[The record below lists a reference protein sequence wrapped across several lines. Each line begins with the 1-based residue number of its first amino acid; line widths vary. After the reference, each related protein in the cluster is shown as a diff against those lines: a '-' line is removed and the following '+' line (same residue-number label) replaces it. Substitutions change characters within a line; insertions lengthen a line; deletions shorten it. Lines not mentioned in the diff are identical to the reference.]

1 MNQPTNK
8 KYLKAFEWRD
18 YLIIIIGLAI
28 YSIGL
33 TGFLIPNQIVTGG
46 LAGVGL
52 LIRYGT
58 GVPVWVTTLVANL
71 ILLTIAWII
80 LGRKFVFNTL
90 FGSFGLTLAIGI
102 AEKYITDPI
111 LPNTDPLMASIIGA
125 ICCGVGLG
133 LVYSMNST
141 TGGADIIGAIIT
153 KYRYISMGRG
163 LMYVDIIIIS
173 SSWFL
178 FQSLE
183 KIIYGL
189 IVIAVLYYAV
199 DMVINGVKQSVQF
212 FIFSNKYE
220 EIASHINSELNRG
233 CTIIDGIGSY
243 TQQPQKVLIVLA
255 RKTESTSIFRL
266 VKRID
271 KDAFIS
277 QSNVVGVYGKGFDQ
291 MK

>member
-1 MNQPTNK
+1 MNLPTK
-8 KYLKAFEWRD
+8 KYLKAFEIRD
-18 YLIIIIGLAI
+18 YLFITIGLVL

-33 TGFLIPNQIVTGG
+33 TGFLMPNKIVTGG
-46 LAGVGL
+46 LAGISL
-52 LIRYGT
+52 LINYSV
-58 GVPVWVTTLVANL
+58 GVPVWVTTLIVNL
-71 ILLTIAWII
+71 VLMIFAWFI
-80 LGRKFVFNTL
+80 LGRKFVINTL
-90 FGSFGLTLAIGI
+90 FGAFGLTLAIGI
-102 AEKYITDPI
+102 AEKYITGAI
-111 LPNTDPLMASIIGA
+111 LPNVDPLMASIIGA
-125 ICCGVGLG
+125 ICCGIGLG

-141 TGGADIIGAIIT
+141 TGGTDIIGAIIT

-183 KIIYGL
+183 KIVYGL

-199 DMVINGVKQSVQF
+199 DMVISGARQSVQF

-220 EIASHINSELNRG
+220 EIAEHINSELHRG
-233 CTIIDGIGSY
+233 CTIIEGLGSY
-243 TQQPQKVLIVLA
+243 THQPQKILIVLV

>member
-1 MNQPTNK
+1 MNLQKK
-8 KYLKAFEWRD
+8 KYLKAFDLRD
-18 YLIIIIGLAI
+18 YLVITIGLVV

-33 TGFLIPNQIVTGG
+33 TGFLIPNKIVTGG
-46 LAGVGL
+46 LAGISL
-52 LIRYGT
+52 LIKYSA
-58 GVPVWVTTLVANL
+58 GVPVWVTTFIVNLV
-71 ILLTIAWII
+71 LLVFAWFI
-80 LGRKFVFNTL
+80 LGKKFVFNTL
-90 FGSFGLTLAIGI
+90 FGAFGLTLTIGI
-102 AEKYITDPI
+102 AEKYITGAI
-111 LPNTDPLMASIIGA
+111 LPNVDPLMASIIGA

-141 TGGADIIGAIIT
+141 TGGTDIVGAIIT

-199 DMVINGVKQSVQF
+199 DMVISGARQSVQF

-233 CTIIDGIGSY
+233 CTIIDGVGSY
-243 TQQPQKVLIVLA
+243 TQQPQKILIVLA

-271 KDAFIS
+271 INAFVS

>member
-1 MNQPTNK
+1 MNLQKK
-8 KYLKAFEWRD
+8 KYLKAFDLRD
-18 YLIIIIGLAI
+18 YLIITIGLVV

-33 TGFLIPNQIVTGG
+33 TGFLIPNKIVTGG
-46 LAGVGL
+46 LAGISL
-52 LIRYGT
+52 LIRYST
-58 GVPVWVTTLVANL
+58 GVPVWVTTLIV
-71 ILLTIAWII
+71 ILVLMVFAWFI
-80 LGRKFVFNTL
+80 LGKRFVFNTL
-90 FGSFGLTLAIGI
+90 FGAFGLTIAIGI
-102 AEKYITDPI
+102 AEKYITGAI
-111 LPNTDPLMASIIGA
+111 LPNVDPLMASIIGA

-141 TGGADIIGAIIT
+141 TGGTDIVGAIIT

-199 DMVINGVKQSVQF
+199 DMIISGARQSVQF

-233 CTIIDGIGSY
+233 CTIIDGVGSY

-255 RKTESTSIFRL
+255 RKTESTSIFRI

-271 KDAFIS
+271 MNAFIS

>member
-1 MNQPTNK
+1 MNLQKK
-8 KYLKAFEWRD
+8 KYLKAFDLRD
-18 YLIIIIGLAI
+18 YLIITIGLVV

-33 TGFLIPNQIVTGG
+33 TGFLIPNKIVTGG
-46 LAGVGL
+46 LAGISL
-52 LIRYGT
+52 LIRYST
-58 GVPVWVTTLVANL
+58 GVPVWVTTLIVNL
-71 ILLTIAWII
+71 VLMVFAWFI
-80 LGRKFVFNTL
+80 LGKRFVFNTL
-90 FGSFGLTLAIGI
+90 FGAFGLTIAIGI
-102 AEKYITDPI
+102 AEKYITGAI
-111 LPNTDPLMASIIGA
+111 LPNVDPLMASIIGA

-141 TGGADIIGAIIT
+141 TGGTDIVGAIIT

-199 DMVINGVKQSVQF
+199 DMIISGARQSVQF

-233 CTIIDGIGSY
+233 CTIIDGVGSY

-255 RKTESTSIFRL
+255 RKTESTSIFRI

-271 KDAFIS
+271 MNAFIS